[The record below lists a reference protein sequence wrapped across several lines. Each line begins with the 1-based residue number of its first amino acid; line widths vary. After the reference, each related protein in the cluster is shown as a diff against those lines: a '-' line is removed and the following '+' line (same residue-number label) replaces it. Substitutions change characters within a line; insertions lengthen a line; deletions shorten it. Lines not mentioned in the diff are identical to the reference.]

1 MIFLLKIA
9 TILKLEF
16 IRIFVNESL
25 NVLIRKSLNDINESI
40 PELLLKRNQ
49 RRNQETEEP
58 AILIEL
64 EFFGAKI
71 KFYDTCMSGKIDEDY
86 FTRLFDSIING
97 NNFVHDQT
105 KFVSV
110 KKSPYSK
117 VALPL
122 DFDVQDDYSLDL

>member
-97 NNFVHDQT
+97 NNFLLFLILTVFF
-105 KFVSV
+105 KNLF
-110 KKSPYSK
+110 
-117 VALPL
+117 LEI
-122 DFDVQDDYSLDL
+122 